1 LIFNRS
7 TILTFYFTF
16 QLIIL
21 SACVSCSLGLPISEA
36 DADSEA
42 YSYSNY
48 YRHNQ
53 RQPRHYGYGSKGNH
67 GSHGS
72 HKSHGNHGS
81 HSRHIGR
88 YGYKALKSVEPTQR
102 HSKPVPNLPITN
114 LRHLKPLTNHPGV
127 SRIQKPKILRVQS
140 IKQKPI
146 IHKVSKPNNVETIIH
161 LDNPVRDI
169 LPDNTVRD
177 VSFVPNIEP
186 LNILTDPHLDNL
198 VVAPIPSSPII
209 PPPEPVSS
217 SITFPSRISTND
229 LIPFSF
235 IQPEF
240 PQQIEPEPAQSL
252 DLPPEPSFEEF
263 ILRAPEPSFD
273 EFVPRTPFLP
283 EPVPAVPGQNSVSI
297 LQPIAA
303 VPELSDDTKND
314 SQISFL
320 NPNDFN
326 DENDGQVS
334 FLQPV
339 AAVPGLPVS
348 QF

>member
-1 LIFNRS
+1 
-7 TILTFYFTF
+7 
-16 QLIIL
+16 
-21 SACVSCSLGLPISEA
+21 V
-36 DADSEA
+36 
-42 YSYSNY
+42 
-48 YRHNQ
+48 
-53 RQPRHYGYGSKGNH
+53 
-67 GSHGS
+67 
-72 HKSHGNHGS
+72 
-81 HSRHIGR
+81 
-88 YGYKALKSVEPTQR
+88 
-102 HSKPVPNLPITN
+102 
-114 LRHLKPLTNHPGV
+114 KPLTNHPGV

-146 IHKVSKPNNVETIIH
+146 IQKDNVETIIH
-161 LDNPVRDI
+161 LDNTVTDI
-169 LPDNTVRD
+169 LPVNTARD
-177 VSFVPNIEP
+177 ISFVPDIEP
-186 LNILTDPHLDNL
+186 LNILTDPQLDNL
-198 VVAPIPSSPII
+198 ILAPIPPSPII

-217 SITFPSRISTND
+217 SITFPSRIPTND
-229 LIPFSF
+229 LIPFSL

-252 DLPPEPSFEEF
+252 DLPPEPSFDEF
-263 ILRAPEPSFD
+263 IPRTQDSFD